1 MIKEMAEAGK
11 KIYDIC
17 VQGEDELWS
26 FNQLID
32 KLSVEVKVHGVP
44 FPTLMFIE
52 IVEKFVDERPQRRKK
67 VGEGETF
74 DETDL
79 QEGYARVSEKW
90 IN

>member
-52 IVEKFVDERPQRRKK
+52 IVEKFVDERPQRRKS
-67 VGEGETF
+67 ETF
-74 DETDL
+74 DEADL
-79 QEGYARVSEKW
+79 QEGYTRVSAKW

>member
-1 MIKEMAEAGK
+1 MIKELAEAGK
-11 KIYDIC
+11 KIHDIC
-17 VQGEDELWS
+17 VQGEDEMWS

-52 IVEKFVDERPQRRKK
+52 IVEQFIEERPQRRKR
-67 VGEGETF
+67 ETF

-79 QEGYARVSEKW
+79 QEGYERVSEKW
-90 IN
+90 VN

>member
-11 KIYDIC
+11 KIHDIC

-52 IVEKFVDERPQRRKK
+52 IVEKFVDERPQRRKS
-67 VGEGETF
+67 ETF
-74 DETDL
+74 DEADL
-79 QEGYARVSEKW
+79 QEGYARVSAKW

>member
-1 MIKEMAEAGK
+1 MIKELNAASK
-11 KIYDIC
+11 KIHDIC
-17 VQGEDELWS
+17 VQGENELWS

-52 IVEKFVDERPQRRKK
+52 IVEQFIEERPQRRKR
-67 VGEGETF
+67 EEL

-79 QEGYARVSEKW
+79 QEGYERVSEKW

>member
-11 KIYDIC
+11 KIHDIC

-52 IVEKFVDERPQRRKK
+52 IVEKFVDERPQRRKS
-67 VGEGETF
+67 ETF
-74 DETDL
+74 DEADL
-79 QEGYARVSEKW
+79 QEGYTRVSAKW

>member
-1 MIKEMAEAGK
+1 MIKELNAASK
-11 KIYDIC
+11 KIHDIC
-17 VQGEDELWS
+17 IQGEDELWS

-52 IVEKFVDERPQRRKK
+52 IVEQFIEERPQRRKR
-67 VGEGETF
+67 EEL

-90 IN
+90 VN

>member
-1 MIKEMAEAGK
+1 MIKELAEAGK
-11 KIYDIC
+11 KIHEIC

-32 KLSVEVKVHGVP
+32 KLTVEVKIHGVTL
-44 FPTLMFIE
+44 PTLMFIE
-52 IVEKFVDERPQRRKK
+52 IVNQFIDERPQRR
-67 VGEGETF
+67 ERTF

-90 IN
+90 VN

>member
-1 MIKEMAEAGK
+1 MAEAGK
-11 KIYDIC
+11 KIHDIC

-52 IVEKFVDERPQRRKK
+52 IVEKFVDERPQRRKS
-67 VGEGETF
+67 ETF
-74 DETDL
+74 DEADL
-79 QEGYARVSEKW
+79 QEGYARVSAKW

>member
-1 MIKEMAEAGK
+1 MIKELNAASK
-11 KIYDIC
+11 KIHDIC
-17 VQGEDELWS
+17 VQGENELWS

-52 IVEKFVDERPQRRKK
+52 IVEQFIEERPQRRKR
-67 VGEGETF
+67 EEL

-79 QEGYARVSEKW
+79 QEGYTRVSEKW
-90 IN
+90 VN

>member
-1 MIKEMAEAGK
+1 MIKELNAASK
-11 KIYDIC
+11 KIHDIC

-26 FNQLID
+26 FNDLID

-52 IVEKFVDERPQRRKK
+52 IVEKFVDERPQRRKS
-67 VGEGETF
+67 ETF
-74 DETDL
+74 DEADL
-79 QEGYARVSEKW
+79 QEGYARVSAKW

>member
-52 IVEKFVDERPQRRKK
+52 IVEKFVDERPQRRKS
-67 VGEGETF
+67 ETF
-74 DETDL
+74 DEADL
-79 QEGYARVSEKW
+79 QEGYARVSAKW

>member
-52 IVEKFVDERPQRRKK
+52 IVEKFVDERPQRRKS
-67 VGEGETF
+67 ETF

>member
-11 KIYDIC
+11 KIHDIC

-52 IVEKFVDERPQRRKK
+52 IVEKFVDERPQRRKS
-67 VGEGETF
+67 ETF

-79 QEGYARVSEKW
+79 QEGYARVSAKW